1 MTPGSLS
8 LAVLQH
14 EPETGLGAFARL
26 LSSAG
31 VHHEVLTTTD
41 SRLPDAA
48 EFDGVIVLGG
58 SLTADDRALLQ
69 SQRWLRHAVL
79 HEVPILG
86 VCLGAQL
93 LSSALGGSAG
103 PALHPEVGMHEVFR
117 NGAARHD
124 PLFGGLPSS
133 FPVFGWHEDEFELPP
148 GAISLAG
155 SLACEH
161 QAFRFGAS
169 AYGLQFHCEVRPD
182 DLCQWAA
189 VDRYA
194 GLLERT
200 GATWD
205 EVKAE
210 LDRATPELDE
220 LARKLVEGWLSLVT
234 DIVAVSERP
243 LQAAV

>member
-1 MTPGSLS
+1 MTPVSLS

-14 EPETGLGAFARL
+14 EPETGLGAFAHL

-31 VHHEVLTTTD
+31 VSHELLTTID
-41 SRLPDAA
+41 SRLPEAA

-58 SLTADDRALLQ
+58 SLTANDRALLQ
-69 SQRWLRHAVL
+69 SQRWLRQAVL

-103 PALHPEVGMHEVFR
+103 PALHPEVGVHDVFR
-117 NGAARHD
+117 NGAASQD
-124 PLFGGLPSS
+124 PVFGGLPSS
-133 FPVFGWHEDEFELPP
+133 FRVFGWHEDEFELPP

-169 AYGLQFHCEVRPD
+169 AYGLQFHCEVRPE
-182 DLCQWAA
+182 DLREWAA
-189 VDRYA
+189 VPGYA
-194 GLLERT
+194 GLIERA
-200 GATWD
+200 GARWD

-220 LARKLVEGWLSLVT
+220 VARTLVEGWLGLVI
-234 DIVAVSERP
+234 DSVAVSERR
-243 LQAAV
+243 LRAAV

>member
-1 MTPGSLS
+1 MTPDSLS

-14 EPETGLGAFARL
+14 EPETGLGTFAQL
-26 LSSAG
+26 LRSAG
-31 VHHEVLTTTD
+31 VPHEVLTTAD

-58 SLTADDRALLQ
+58 SLAADDRALLQ
-69 SQRWLRHAVL
+69 SKRWLRRAVL
-79 HEVPILG
+79 DGVPILG

-103 PALHPEVGMHEVFR
+103 PALHPEVGVHDVFR
-117 NGAARHD
+117 RGVARHD
-124 PLFGGLPSS
+124 RLFGGLSPS

-182 DLCQWAA
+182 DLREWAA
-189 VDRYA
+189 VDGYV
-194 GLLERT
+194 GLIERA

-220 LARKLVEGWLSLVT
+220 LARKLVEGWLDLVT
-234 DIVAVSERP
+234 DTVSASERR
-243 LQAAV
+243 LRAAV